1 MLLTS
6 ISILY
11 RYNSDALSCFNW
23 CKVNFQHI
31 GQAVPIYS
39 NSWGCLDCY
48 DPTVYNGLLNTTG
61 TCSSILHHMICSA
74 DPRCIWCCTLSWSHG
89 H

>member
-1 MLLTS
+1 MLL
-6 ISILY
+6 ICIPVLY

-23 CKVNFQHI
+23 CKTNFAHI

-61 TCSSILHHMICSA
+61 GCLWTLHGKYLNITAFLC
-74 DPRCIWCCTLSWSHG
+74 
-89 H
+89 